1 MYELGI
7 HAFVSLNCFF
17 SIAVSLWKW
26 LAHFLLIRSNGETR
40 RNKHF
45 SRLKNFWIFI
55 RLRFQGYRCKS
66 GIVIFAF
73 RVTWNYAYSP
83 YKLCSHHVT
92 FRPWPVTLLLLQEE
106 LGKRLKMNI
115 NTEKKLIK
123 EVSTNHDTERK
134 SFEVKMK
141 AEYKLKKDRWK
152 REMENQETPKS
163 QRNQGN

>member
-1 MYELGI
+1 ME
-7 HAFVSLNCFF
+7 
-17 SIAVSLWKW
+17 K
-26 LAHFLLIRSNGETR
+26 LAEINIFRDRKISVYLL
-40 RNKHF
+40 
-45 SRLKNFWIFI
+45 I

-66 GIVIFAF
+66 GIVIFAL

-83 YKLCSHHVT
+83 YKLCFHHVT
-92 FRPWPVTLLLLQEE
+92 SRPWPVTLLLLQEE